1 MDNITHDELVK
12 AGIDWFKNDLKSKIV
27 LSESRGFGGEIP
39 DVIAWKSGFSFLIE
53 CKNSRSDF
61 LADKKKHFRVNPY
74 IGMGNYRLLLCPIG
88 LIHSDELPKG
98 WGLLYFDGKKTERIV
113 CWKGNIF
120 SIDEKVKCF
129 DANYRSEV
137 RLLSS
142 YIRRNL

>member
-61 LADKKKHFRVNPY
+61 LADQKKYFRIFPDQ
-74 IGMGNYRLLLCPIG
+74 GMGHYRLFLCQKD
-88 LIHSDELPKG
+88 LIKPEELPNG
-98 WGLLYFDGKKTERIV
+98 WGLLYFDGKKISRIV

-120 SIDEKVKCF
+120 SISEQLKQFEPDYKQ
-129 DANYRSEV
+129 EV